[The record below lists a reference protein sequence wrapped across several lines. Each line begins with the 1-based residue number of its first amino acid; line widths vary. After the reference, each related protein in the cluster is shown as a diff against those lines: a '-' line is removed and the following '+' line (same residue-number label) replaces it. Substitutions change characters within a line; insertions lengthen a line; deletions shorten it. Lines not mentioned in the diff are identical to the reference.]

1 MVRCCETEKVEKR
14 IVEEV
19 KEDYGEWIRV
29 DGVGL
34 EGLLGE
40 KKDMLT
46 MIKEVKRA
54 KQENDSV
61 SLAQLQLLCERM
73 DDASVIQSLL

>member
-1 MVRCCETEKVEKR
+1 M
-14 IVEEV
+14 EEV

-34 EGLLGE
+34 EGLLGK

>member
-1 MVRCCETEKVEKR
+1 M
-14 IVEEV
+14 EEV

-29 DGVGL
+29 DGGGL

>member
-1 MVRCCETEKVEKR
+1 M
-14 IVEEV
+14 EEV

-40 KKDMLT
+40 KKEMLT

-73 DDASVIQSLL
+73 NDASVIQSLL

>member
-1 MVRCCETEKVEKR
+1 M
-14 IVEEV
+14 EEV

-61 SLAQLQLLCERM
+61 SLAQLQLLCDRM

>member
-1 MVRCCETEKVEKR
+1 M
-14 IVEEV
+14 EEV

-29 DGVGL
+29 D
-34 EGLLGE
+34 GLLGE

-73 DDASVIQSLL
+73 DDASVTQSLL

>member
-1 MVRCCETEKVEKR
+1 M
-14 IVEEV
+14 EEV

-29 DGVGL
+29 DGAGL

>member
-1 MVRCCETEKVEKR
+1 M
-14 IVEEV
+14 EEV

-73 DDASVIQSLL
+73 DDTSVIQSLL

>member
-1 MVRCCETEKVEKR
+1 M
-14 IVEEV
+14 
-19 KEDYGEWIRV
+19 
-29 DGVGL
+29 GL

>member
-1 MVRCCETEKVEKR
+1 M
-14 IVEEV
+14 EEV

-40 KKDMLT
+40 KKEMLT

>member
-1 MVRCCETEKVEKR
+1 M
-14 IVEEV
+14 EEV

>member
-1 MVRCCETEKVEKR
+1 MED
-14 IVEEV
+14 V

-29 DGVGL
+29 GGAGL

-40 KKDMLT
+40 KKDVLT

-54 KQENDSV
+54 KLENDSI
-61 SLAQLQLLCERM
+61 SLDQLRLLCERM
-73 DDASVIQSLL
+73 NDNSVIQSLL

>member
-1 MVRCCETEKVEKR
+1 M
-14 IVEEV
+14 EEV

-61 SLAQLQLLCERM
+61 SLAQLQLQRERM

>member
-1 MVRCCETEKVEKR
+1 M
-14 IVEEV
+14 EEV

-73 DDASVIQSLL
+73 NDASVIQSLL

>member
-1 MVRCCETEKVEKR
+1 M
-14 IVEEV
+14 EEV
-19 KEDYGEWIRV
+19 KEDYCEWIRV

-54 KQENDSV
+54 KQENDSI

>member
-1 MVRCCETEKVEKR
+1 M
-14 IVEEV
+14 EEV

-61 SLAQLQLLCERM
+61 SLVQLQLLCERM

>member
-1 MVRCCETEKVEKR
+1 MEKVEKR
-14 IVEEV
+14 VVEEV

>member
-1 MVRCCETEKVEKR
+1 M
-14 IVEEV
+14 EEV

-73 DDASVIQSLL
+73 DDASAIQSLL

>member
-1 MVRCCETEKVEKR
+1 MEKVEKR
-14 IVEEV
+14 VVEEV

-73 DDASVIQSLL
+73 NDASVIQSLL

>member
-1 MVRCCETEKVEKR
+1 M
-14 IVEEV
+14 EEV

-29 DGVGL
+29 DGTGL
-34 EGLLGE
+34 EGLLGD
-40 KKDMLT
+40 KKNVLT

-54 KQENDSV
+54 KQENDSI

>member
-14 IVEEV
+14 VVEEV

>member
-1 MVRCCETEKVEKR
+1 M
-14 IVEEV
+14 EEV

-73 DDASVIQSLL
+73 EDASVIQSLL

>member
-1 MVRCCETEKVEKR
+1 MEG
-14 IVEEV
+14 V